1 MHKLVQR
8 EREFVIAKAKA
19 YHSGFNA
26 GFNIAEAVNF
36 ALPAWIPIGKDA
48 GYCKCVHDSV
58 RIDMDVFERR
68 LNGETI
74 TDEMIEVERA
84 NKLLEQRQKEYDK
97 LLEEA
102 YAKQLIDE
110 NPIVIDNKTKETK
123 SSEKD
128 KELTKQNKAQSKE
141 KKDAEV
147 TKNKAGQI
155 TGKRSRGRP
164 SNKELAMTQQTKNE
178 AEKKLDSA

>member
-102 YAKQLIDE
+102 YAK
-110 NPIVIDNKTKETK
+110 
-123 SSEKD
+123 
-128 KELTKQNKAQSKE
+128 
-141 KKDAEV
+141 
-147 TKNKAGQI
+147 
-155 TGKRSRGRP
+155 
-164 SNKELAMTQQTKNE
+164 
-178 AEKKLDSA
+178 